1 MYPGRLLY
9 LVLKDSGSHY
19 IASSLLADYDIFIV
33 CEPEL
38 ALEVMLNLQVESGPD
53 SLATLCDLHHC
64 TVIVLRYTRSPSQKP
79 RLSSCIPVLS
89 PLKH

>member
-38 ALEVMLNLQVESGPD
+38 AYEVMLNLQVESEPD
-53 SLATLCDLHHC
+53 L
-64 TVIVLRYTRSPSQKP
+64 
-79 RLSSCIPVLS
+79 
-89 PLKH
+89 